1 MRRAL
6 LFLVTAALVVVGCSV
21 VGPAGNATEAPTKT
35 PDIKRSTLDIA
46 YSAFVD
52 QDVHHVT
59 SKKALEAA
67 LEAARVEARAQG
79 GNADVRTPSFQDSDE
94 TQLNDFKAFADA
106 VNQLALGVQAA
117 GRSYSAERLAD
128 ATISGMIK
136 ASPDCHTQYLS
147 ASGRVLNSSP
157 AAITGADAM
166 IPAEGTSLGGP
177 DEAGLTGKILPGGIA
192 YITWHDFA
200 FRGTYKID
208 AAVRA
213 MLTKAVAQGAKAWL
227 IDLRG
232 NLGGSAVDMTS
243 MFLNGG
249 EPTLTIVGKTGNGG
263 TATANKD
270 LRLPAQYQLP
280 MAVIINGKSA
290 SGSEVFALGLKENK
304 RATIV
309 GQKSLGCLG
318 AESPSPLPGGASI
331 HVAVQE
337 FVGGVTGAKYN
348 NAGIPPD
355 VQVDDASAV
364 AKAIG
369 ILQQK
374 IGGG

>member
-1 MRRAL
+1 MRPAL
-6 LFLVTAALVVVGCSV
+6 LLFITATLVAVACSTN
-21 VGPAGNATEAPTKT
+21 GPSSATQTPTKT
-35 PDIKRSTLDIA
+35 ADINRSTLDIA

-67 LEAARVEARAQG
+67 LDAARAEAKAQG
-79 GNADVRTPSFQDSDE
+79 SKAEVQTPAFQDSDE

-106 VNQLALGVQAA
+106 VNQLALGVQVA
-117 GRSYSAERLAD
+117 GGQYSAERLAD
-128 ATISGMIK
+128 ATIAGMIK

-147 ASGRVLNSSP
+147 ASGRVVNSGS
-157 AAITGADAM
+157 ATITGANAM
-166 IPAEGTSLGGP
+166 VPAEGTSLGGP

-192 YITWHDFA
+192 YITWHDFT
-200 FRGTYKID
+200 FGGTYKID
-208 AAVRA
+208 AALRA
-213 MLTKAVAQGAKAWL
+213 MLTKALAQGAKAWL

-243 MFLNGG
+243 MFLNG
-249 EPTLTIVGKTGNGG
+249 EPTLTVVGKTGNGG
-263 TATANKD
+263 TATSNKA
-270 LRLPAQYQLP
+270 LRLSDEFQLP
-280 MAVIINGKSA
+280 MVVIVNGRSA
-290 SGSEVFALGLKENK
+290 SGSEIFALSLKENK

-318 AESPSPLPGGASI
+318 AESPNPLPGGASI

-348 NAGIPPD
+348 NVGIPPD
-355 VQVDDASAV
+355 VVADDASAV
-364 AKAIG
+364 AKAIE
-369 ILQQK
+369 ILNQK
-374 IGGG
+374 I

>member
-6 LFLVTAALVVVGCSV
+6 LLLVMSTLVVAACSN
-21 VGPAGNATEAPTKT
+21 GPSSATQTPSKT
-35 PDIKRSTLDIA
+35 ADIKRSTLDIA

-67 LEAARVEARAQG
+67 LDAARAEAKAQG
-79 GNADVRTPSFQDSDE
+79 GKAEVQTPSFQDSDE
-94 TQLNDFKAFADA
+94 TQLSDFNAFADA
-106 VNQLALGVQAA
+106 VNQLAFGVQVA
-117 GRSYSAERLAD
+117 GGQYSAERLAD
-128 ATISGMIK
+128 ATVGGMIK
-136 ASPDCHTQYLS
+136 ASADCHTQYLS
-147 ASGRVLNSSP
+147 ASGRVLNSRSVTP
-157 AAITGADAM
+157 SGATGTV
-166 IPAEGTSLGGP
+166 PTEGTSLGGP
-177 DEAGLTGKILPGGIA
+177 DEAGLAGKVLPGGIA
-192 YITWHDFA
+192 YITWHDFV
-200 FRGTYKID
+200 FSGTYKID
-208 AAVRA
+208 AALKT
-213 MLTKAVAQGAKAWL
+213 MLTKALAQGAKAWL

-243 MFLNGG
+243 MFLNG
-249 EPTLTIVGKTGNGG
+249 EPTLTIVGKTGNAG

-280 MAVIINGKSA
+280 MAVLINGRSA
-290 SGSEVFALGLKENK
+290 SGSEVFALALKENK

-318 AESPSPLPGGASI
+318 AESPNPLPGGASI

-348 NAGIPPD
+348 NDGIPPD
-355 VQVDDASAV
+355 VQADDATAMT
-364 AKAIG
+364 KAIE
-369 ILQQK
+369 ILNQK
-374 IGGG
+374 I

>member
-1 MRRAL
+1 MRRT
-6 LFLVTAALVVVGCSV
+6 LFLLVLAMFVVSGCSTN
-21 VGPAGNATEAPTKT
+21 GPSAATQTPTKT
-35 PDIKRSTLDIA
+35 ADIKRSTLDIA

-79 GNADVRTPSFQDSDE
+79 SKAEVQTPSFQDSDE
-94 TQLNDFKAFADA
+94 TQLGDFKTFADA
-106 VNQLALGVQAA
+106 VNQLALGVQVA
-117 GRSYSAERLAD
+117 GGQYSAERLAD
-128 ATISGMIK
+128 ATVGGMIK

-147 ASGRVLNSSP
+147 GSGRVLNSSS
-157 AAITGADAM
+157 AAITGANAM
-166 IPAEGTSLGGP
+166 IPTEGTSLGGP

-192 YITWHDFA
+192 YITWHDFT
-200 FRGTYKID
+200 FGGTYKID
-208 AAVRA
+208 AALRA
-213 MLTKAVAQGAKAWL
+213 ILAKAVAQGAKAWL

-243 MFLNGG
+243 MFLNG
-249 EPTLTIVGKTGNGG
+249 EPTLTQLGKTGNGG
-263 TATANKD
+263 TMTANRD
-270 LRLPAQYQLP
+270 LRLPVQYQLP

-290 SGSEVFALGLKENK
+290 SGSEVFALALKENK

-318 AESPSPLPGGASI
+318 AESSNPLPGGASI
-331 HVAVQE
+331 HVTVME

-348 NAGIPPD
+348 NVGIPPD
-355 VQVDDASAV
+355 VQADDATAV
-364 AKAIG
+364 AKAIE
-369 ILQQK
+369 ILPQK
-374 IGGG
+374 IAGG

>member
-6 LFLVTAALVVVGCSV
+6 PLVMMATVVVAACSTN
-21 VGPAGNATEAPTKT
+21 GPSSATQTPLKT
-35 PDIKRSTLDIA
+35 ADIKRSTLDIA

-52 QDVHHVT
+52 EDVHHVT
-59 SKKALEAA
+59 SRKALEAA

-79 GNADVRTPSFQDSDE
+79 GKADVQTPSFQDTDE

-106 VNQLALGVQAA
+106 VNQLALGVQVA
-117 GRSYSAERLAD
+117 GGSYSAERLAD
-128 ATISGMIK
+128 ATVGGMIK
-136 ASPDCHTQYLS
+136 ASPDCHTQYLA
-147 ASGRVLNSSP
+147 ASGRVLNSST
-157 AAITGADAM
+157 ATMTGANATV
-166 IPAEGTSLGGP
+166 PTEGTSLGGP
-177 DEAGLTGKILPGGIA
+177 DESGLTGKILPGGIA
-192 YITWHDFA
+192 YITWHDFT
-200 FRGTYKID
+200 FGGTYKID
-208 AAVRA
+208 AALRA
-213 MLTKAVAQGAKAWL
+213 MLAKALAQGAKAWL

-243 MFLNGG
+243 MFLNG
-249 EPTLTIVGKTGNGG
+249 EPTLTIIGKTGNGG

-270 LRLPAQYQLP
+270 LRLPAEYQLP
-280 MAVIINGKSA
+280 MAVVINGKSA
-290 SGSEVFALGLKENK
+290 SGSEVFALALKENK

-318 AESPSPLPGGASI
+318 AESPNPLPGGASI

-355 VQVDDASAV
+355 VPADDGTAV
-364 AKAIG
+364 AKAIE
-369 ILQQK
+369 ILKQK
-374 IGGG
+374 I

>member
-6 LFLVTAALVVVGCSV
+6 FLLVLAMLVVSGCSTN
-21 VGPAGNATEAPTKT
+21 GPSAATQTPTKT
-35 PDIKRSTLDIA
+35 ADIKRSTLDIA

-59 SKKALEAA
+59 SKKALETA

-79 GNADVRTPSFQDSDE
+79 SKAEVQTPSFQDSDE
-94 TQLNDFKAFADA
+94 TQLGDFRAFAEA
-106 VNQLALGVQAA
+106 VNQLALGVQVA
-117 GRSYSAERLAD
+117 GGQYSAERLAD
-128 ATISGMIK
+128 ATVGGMIK

-147 ASGRVLNSSP
+147 GSGRVLNSSS
-157 AAITGADAM
+157 AAITGANAM
-166 IPAEGTSLGGP
+166 VPTEGTSLGGP

-192 YITWHDFA
+192 YITWHDFT
-200 FRGTYKID
+200 FGGTYKID
-208 AAVRA
+208 AALRA
-213 MLTKAVAQGAKAWL
+213 ILAKAVAQGAKAWL

-232 NLGGSAVDMTS
+232 NLGGSAIDMTS
-243 MFLNGG
+243 MFLNG
-249 EPTLTIVGKTGNGG
+249 EPTLTQLGKTGNGG
-263 TATANKD
+263 TMTANRD
-270 LRLPAQYQLP
+270 LRLPVQYQLP

-290 SGSEVFALGLKENK
+290 SGSEVFALALKENK

-318 AESPSPLPGGASI
+318 AESSNPLPGGASI
-331 HVAVQE
+331 HVTVME

-348 NAGIPPD
+348 NVGIPPD
-355 VQVDDASAV
+355 VQADDATAV
-364 AKAIG
+364 AKAIE

-374 IGGG
+374 IAGG

>member
-6 LFLVTAALVVVGCSV
+6 LLFIMATLVVAGCSTN
-21 VGPAGNATEAPTKT
+21 GPSSATQTPAKT
-35 PDIKRSTLDIA
+35 ADIKRSTLDIA

-67 LEAARVEARAQG
+67 LDAARVEARAQG
-79 GNADVRTPSFQDSDE
+79 GKAEVPTPSFQDTDE

-106 VNQLALGVQAA
+106 VNQLAIGVQAA
-117 GRSYSAERLAD
+117 GGQYAADRFAD
-128 ATISGMIK
+128 ATVGGMIK
-136 ASPDCHTQYLS
+136 ASPDCHTQFLS
-147 ASGRVLNSSP
+147 ASGRVLNSSS
-157 AAITGADAM
+157 AAVTGANAAV
-166 IPAEGTSLGGP
+166 PTEGTSLGGP

-200 FRGTYKID
+200 FSGTYKID
-208 AAVRA
+208 AALRA
-213 MLTKAVAQGAKAWL
+213 ILTKAVGQGAKAWL

-243 MFLNGG
+243 MFLNG
-249 EPTLTIVGKTGNGG
+249 EPTLTQLGKTGNGG
-263 TATANKD
+263 TMTANRD
-270 LRLPAQYQLP
+270 LRLPVQYQLP

-290 SGSEVFALGLKENK
+290 SGSEVFALALKENK

-318 AESPSPLPGGASI
+318 AESSNPLPGGASI
-331 HVAVQE
+331 HVTVME

-348 NAGIPPD
+348 NVGIPPD
-355 VQVDDASAV
+355 VQADDATAV
-364 AKAIG
+364 AKAIE

-374 IGGG
+374 IAGG

>member
-1 MRRAL
+1 MRRRL
-6 LFLVTAALVVVGCSV
+6 LFFVMATLVVAACSTN
-21 VGPAGNATEAPTKT
+21 GPSSATQTPAKT
-35 PDIKRSTLDIA
+35 ADIKRSTLDIA

-67 LEAARVEARAQG
+67 LEAARTETRAQG
-79 GNADVRTPSFQDSDE
+79 SKAEVQTPSFQDSDE

-117 GRSYSAERLAD
+117 GGQYSAERLAD
-128 ATISGMIK
+128 ATVGGMIK

-147 ASGRVLNSSP
+147 ASGRVLNSSS
-157 AAITGADAM
+157 ATITGANAM
-166 IPAEGTSLGGP
+166 VPTEGTSLGGP
-177 DEAGLTGKILPGGIA
+177 DEAGLTGKILPSGIA
-192 YITWHDFA
+192 YITWHDFT
-200 FRGTYKID
+200 FGGTYKID
-208 AAVRA
+208 AALRA
-213 MLTKAVAQGAKAWL
+213 ILTKALAQGAKAWL

-232 NLGGSAVDMTS
+232 NLGGSAIDMTS
-243 MFLNGG
+243 MFLNG
-249 EPTLTIVGKTGNGG
+249 EPTMTVVGKTGNGG

-280 MAVIINGKSA
+280 MAVILNGRSA
-290 SGSEVFALGLKENK
+290 SGSEVFALALKETK

-318 AESPSPLPGGASI
+318 AESPNPLPGGASI
-331 HVAVQE
+331 HVTVQE

-355 VQVDDASAV
+355 VEADDATAV
-364 AKAIG
+364 AKAVD
-369 ILQQK
+369 ILKQK
-374 IGGG
+374 IAGG

>member
-6 LFLVTAALVVVGCSV
+6 FLLVLAMLVVSGCSTN
-21 VGPAGNATEAPTKT
+21 GPSAATQTPTKT
-35 PDIKRSTLDIA
+35 ADIKRSTLDIA

-79 GNADVRTPSFQDSDE
+79 SKAEVQTPSFQDSDE
-94 TQLNDFKAFADA
+94 TQLGDFKAFADA
-106 VNQLALGVQAA
+106 VNQLALGVQVA
-117 GRSYSAERLAD
+117 GGQYSAERLAD
-128 ATISGMIK
+128 ATVGGMIK

-147 ASGRVLNSSP
+147 GSGRVLNSSS
-157 AAITGADAM
+157 AAITGANAM
-166 IPAEGTSLGGP
+166 IPTEGTSLGGP

-192 YITWHDFA
+192 YITWHDFT
-200 FRGTYKID
+200 FGGTYKID
-208 AAVRA
+208 AALRA
-213 MLTKAVAQGAKAWL
+213 ILAKAVAQGAKAWL

-243 MFLNGG
+243 MFLNG
-249 EPTLTIVGKTGNGG
+249 EPTLTQLGKTGNGG
-263 TATANKD
+263 TMTANRD
-270 LRLPAQYQLP
+270 LRLPVQYQLP

-290 SGSEVFALGLKENK
+290 SGSEVFALALKENK

-318 AESPSPLPGGASI
+318 AESSNPLPGGASI
-331 HVAVQE
+331 HVTVME

-348 NAGIPPD
+348 NVGIPPD
-355 VQVDDASAV
+355 VQADDATAV
-364 AKAIG
+364 AKAIE

-374 IGGG
+374 IAGG

>member
-6 LFLVTAALVVVGCSV
+6 VLLVLAMLVVSGCSTN
-21 VGPAGNATEAPTKT
+21 GPSAATQTPTKT
-35 PDIKRSTLDIA
+35 ADIKRSTLDIA

-79 GNADVRTPSFQDSDE
+79 SKAEVQTPSFQDSDE
-94 TQLNDFKAFADA
+94 TQLGDFKAFADA
-106 VNQLALGVQAA
+106 VNQLALGVQVA
-117 GRSYSAERLAD
+117 GGQYSAERLAD
-128 ATISGMIK
+128 ATVGGMIK

-147 ASGRVLNSSP
+147 GSGRVLNSSS
-157 AAITGADAM
+157 AAITGANAM
-166 IPAEGTSLGGP
+166 IPTEGTSLGGP

-192 YITWHDFA
+192 YITWHDFT
-200 FRGTYKID
+200 FGGTYKID
-208 AAVRA
+208 AALRA
-213 MLTKAVAQGAKAWL
+213 ILAKAVAQGAKAWL

-243 MFLNGG
+243 MFLNG
-249 EPTLTIVGKTGNGG
+249 EPTLTQLGKTGNGG
-263 TATANKD
+263 TMTANRD
-270 LRLPAQYQLP
+270 LRLPVQYQLP

-290 SGSEVFALGLKENK
+290 SGSEVFALALKENK

-318 AESPSPLPGGASI
+318 AESSNPLPGGASI
-331 HVAVQE
+331 HVTVME

-348 NAGIPPD
+348 NVGIPPD
-355 VQVDDASAV
+355 VQADDATAV
-364 AKAIG
+364 AKAIE

-374 IGGG
+374 IAGG